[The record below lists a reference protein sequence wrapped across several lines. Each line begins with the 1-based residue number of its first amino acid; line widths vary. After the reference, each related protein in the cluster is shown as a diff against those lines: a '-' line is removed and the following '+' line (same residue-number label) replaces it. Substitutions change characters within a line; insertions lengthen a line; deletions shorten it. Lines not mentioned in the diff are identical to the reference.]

1 MYLEK
6 WNRPDNLIEQNRLN
20 SNFPDKDEIN
30 ELNNYI
36 SRENLNKQPVKV
48 KEYSEGHNI
57 LTLELPYFVLI
68 CECCF
73 SLSLDFYAQSKA
85 GLKIKKSRFRGH
97 NAFAVTF
104 GKNSVYCEMLE
115 VRTFFNDE

>member
-57 LTLELPYFVLI
+57 LTLELPHFVLI

-73 SLSLDFYAQSKA
+73 SLS
-85 GLKIKKSRFRGH
+85 
-97 NAFAVTF
+97 
-104 GKNSVYCEMLE
+104 
-115 VRTFFNDE
+115 